1 MMLYEHGDLIFKAG
15 HRRFHPVHMSAYRF
29 HITPQ
34 LFKRKLYGVHGLA
47 VRDRLNPAL
56 KLIHAVAEFA
66 HPRRCAPLRFLAEDA
81 DYAMNTSLLQ
91 SALDAV
97 GHGVSRDCV
106 NGDAA
111 WLEEQGLVFCED
123 LGGLI
128 VVKITQRG
136 LDVAEGRAVV
146 PGVKRPGPGF

>member
-1 MMLYEHGDLIFKAG
+1 MKEKRTFA
-15 HRRFHPVHMSAYRF
+15 
-29 HITPQ
+29 Q
-34 LFKRKLYGVHGLA
+34 LQSE
-47 VRDRLNPAL
+47 N
-56 KLIHAVAEFA
+56 
-66 HPRRCAPLRFLAEDA
+66 RRCAFLRFLAGDV

-106 NGDAA
+106 NADVA
-111 WLEEQGLVFCED
+111 WLEEQGLVSRED
-123 LGGLI
+123 LGGII

>member
-1 MMLYEHGDLIFKAG
+1 MKEKRTFA
-15 HRRFHPVHMSAYRF
+15 
-29 HITPQ
+29 Q
-34 LFKRKLYGVHGLA
+34 LQSE
-47 VRDRLNPAL
+47 N
-56 KLIHAVAEFA
+56 
-66 HPRRCAPLRFLAEDA
+66 RRCAFLRFLAEDV

-106 NGDAA
+106 NADAA
-111 WLEEQGLVFCED
+111 WLAEQGLVSCED
-123 LGGLI
+123 LGGII

>member
-1 MMLYEHGDLIFKAG
+1 MKE
-15 HRRFHPVHMSAYRF
+15 
-29 HITPQ
+29 
-34 LFKRKLYGVHGLA
+34 KRTF
-47 VRDRLNPAL
+47 
-56 KLIHAVAEFA
+56 AELQA
-66 HPRRCAPLRFLAEDA
+66 ENRRCAFLRFLAEDA

-97 GHGVSRDCV
+97 GHGVSRDRV

-111 WLEEQGLVFCED
+111 WLEEQGLSCED
-123 LGGLI
+123 LGGII

-136 LDVAEGRAVV
+136 LDVAEGRAIV

>member
-1 MMLYEHGDLIFKAG
+1 MKEKHTFA
-15 HRRFHPVHMSAYRF
+15 
-29 HITPQ
+29 Q
-34 LFKRKLYGVHGLA
+34 LQSE
-47 VRDRLNPAL
+47 N
-56 KLIHAVAEFA
+56 
-66 HPRRCAPLRFLAEDA
+66 RRCAFLRFLAEDA

-106 NGDAA
+106 NADAA
-111 WLEEQGLVFCED
+111 WLEEQGLVSCED
-123 LGGLI
+123 LGGII

>member
-1 MMLYEHGDLIFKAG
+1 MKTF
-15 HRRFHPVHMSAYRF
+15 
-29 HITPQ
+29 
-34 LFKRKLYGVHGLA
+34 
-47 VRDRLNPAL
+47 
-56 KLIHAVAEFA
+56 AELQA
-66 HPRRCAPLRFLAEDA
+66 ESRRCAFLRFLAADA

-91 SALDAV
+91 SALESV

-106 NGDAA
+106 NADAA
-111 WLEEQGLVFCED
+111 WLEEQGLALRED
-123 LGGLI
+123 LGGII

>member
-1 MMLYEHGDLIFKAG
+1 MERKTFA
-15 HRRFHPVHMSAYRF
+15 
-29 HITPQ
+29 Q
-34 LFKRKLYGVHGLA
+34 LQ
-47 VRDRLNPAL
+47 
-56 KLIHAVAEFA
+56 AEN
-66 HPRRCAPLRFLAEDA
+66 RRCAFLRFLGEDQ

-106 NGDAA
+106 NADAV
-111 WLEEQGLVFCED
+111 WLEEQGLVSCENLD
-123 LGGLI
+123 GII